1 MGYVSARSTCGP
13 PLILY
18 ATLKR
23 WGPPMLQGLCTHPA
37 LLWDTSHFL
46 PSNTAL
52 VTPSVA
58 AVV

>member
-1 MGYVSARSTCGP
+1 MGSVSARSTCGP

-23 WGPPMLQGLCTHPA
+23 LGPPMLQGLCSHA
-37 LLWDTSHFL
+37 AFLWDTSHFV
-46 PSNTAL
+46 PSDTAL